1 MHPSLDIQGS
11 VATITLQNP
20 DLANRLNVEDL
31 EVIQNHIQTVNANPN
46 ILVLKLQSTGHYFCS
61 GFDISSLQQDA
72 EEKSLLFEVIV
83 NAFEDCRPIT
93 VAILQGGVYGGATD
107 LALACD
113 FRIGSTA
120 AEMFMPAAKLGIH
133 FYQRGLERYVSR
145 LGLDTAKRLLLCA
158 EKIQSHEMKHLGF
171 LTSLSSPEQLNKTV
185 DDLVT
190 NLLKMAPLSLLGM
203 KKHLNL
209 IARGC
214 LNIDQLSKDIARAQN
229 SQDLQEGRAAWSEKR
244 PPQFTG
250 R

>member
-1 MHPSLDIQGS
+1 MHPSLHIQGS

-20 DLANRLNVEDL
+20 ELANRLSVTDL
-31 EVIQNHIQTVNANPN
+31 EAIQSHIHKVNANPD
-46 ILVLKLQSTGHYFCS
+46 ILVLTLQSTGDYFCS
-61 GFDISSLQQDA
+61 GFDISSLNKDA
-72 EEKSLLFEVIV
+72 EEKSLLFEIIV

-93 VAILQGGVYGGATD
+93 VAVLQGGVYGGATD
-107 LALACD
+107 MALACD

-120 AEMFMPAAKLGIH
+120 TEMFMPAAKLGIH

-145 LGLDTAKRLLLCA
+145 LGIDTAKRLLLCA
-158 EKIQSHEMKHLGF
+158 EKIKAEEMKKLGF
-171 LTSLSSPEQLNKTV
+171 LTSLSSPEHLTQTA
-185 DDLVT
+185 DDLIT

-214 LNIDQLSKDIARAQN
+214 LDIDELAKDITQAQN

-244 PPQFTG
+244 LPHFTG

>member
-1 MHPSLDIQGS
+1 MRPKLHIQDS
-11 VATITLQNP
+11 IATITLLNP
-20 DLANRLNVEDL
+20 EIANRLSVEDL
-31 EVIQNHIQTVNANPN
+31 EEIQEHIQTINANSN
-46 ILVLKLQSTGHYFCS
+46 VLVLKIQSTGNYFCS
-61 GFDISSLQQDA
+61 GFDISSLKQNA

-83 NAFEDCRPIT
+83 NALEDCRPIT
-93 VAILQGGVYGGATD
+93 IAVLQGGVYGGATD

-120 AEMFMPAAKLGIH
+120 TEMFMPAAKLGIH

-158 EKIQSHEMKHLGF
+158 EKIQSEEMKQLGF
-171 LTSLSSPEQLNKTV
+171 LTTLTAPSLLEKAA
-185 DDLVT
+185 DELVM

-203 KKHLNL
+203 KKHLNM
-209 IARGC
+209 IARGS
-214 LNIDQLSKDIARAQN
+214 LNVEELAKDITKAQK